1 MLVKAANL
9 PAVDQQVYQA
19 KDVDPHSWFAPAM
32 LTLQEKGILA
42 GYPDGT
48 LRPNQPL
55 TGVEAASLTARTLG
69 LFKGFFEALREKEE
83 EVARFLFTY
92 FYRHVFK
99 ATYFITQDVQ
109 LAEDVVQETFF
120 KALGKLRQL
129 DDETKINTWLSKIAI
144 NTARSLMRKNRR
156 FPVSPDAEVVYR
168 QASEYLPEEVLVQK
182 EDLLAIWQTVDNL
195 PAESQPSRRTLSC
208 GMQAFASVHPAR
220 KLPRRSA
227 LF

>member
-1 MLVKAANL
+1 MSKQNN
-9 PAVDQQVYQA
+9 
-19 KDVDPHSWFAPAM
+19 
-32 LTLQEKGILA
+32 
-42 GYPDGT
+42 
-48 LRPNQPL
+48 R
-55 TGVEAASLTARTLG
+55 
-69 LFKGFFEALREKEE
+69 FFEALREKEE

-99 ATYFITQDVQ
+99 AAYFITQDVQ

-129 DDETKINTWLSKIAI
+129 DDETKINAWLSKIAI

-156 FPVSPDAEVVYR
+156 FPVNPDADVVYR

-195 PAESQPSRRTLSC
+195 PAESQQVFILHYNHGMTIKEISLVTGVPEGTVKSRLNRSRL
-208 GMQAFASVHPAR
+208 FLRR
-220 KLPRRSA
+220 KLLGRKGPGTAGEKPDFDQSPQEIGRGWGQS
-227 LF
+227 